1 MYIYVW
7 VCKFV
12 NIFVGLVFFFVF
24 GSGHLSWQDILKYS
38 KMRKNYVSKYIEL
51 LKANPKKKSISKNK
65 EIQELDRQ
73 LDPKIIIQWR

>member
-12 NIFVGLVFFFVF
+12 NIFVGLFFFFF
-24 GSGHLSWQDILKYS
+24 GSGHLSWQDVLKYS